1 MFQKV
6 APLQILS
13 NQQVIKFLRDV
24 LKIWE
29 NLLEELC
36 IDFFFSKL

>member
-6 APLQILS
+6 APPQIS
-13 NQQVIKFLRDV
+13 SSPQVIEFLRDV
-24 LKIWE
+24 LKILE

-36 IDFFFSKL
+36 IELF